1 MQEHPVPQ
9 NITSYEFHLIGNMT
23 LKQFFELAAGGL
35 FAFLSYTSNLPD
47 LLKWPLVVL
56 FVLLGVA
63 FAFVP
68 LEERP
73 LDHWF
78 IAFIRAIY
86 NPTKFYW
93 KKTIHVPEVFSFT
106 KNAQQHETNED
117 LTALPRKRA
126 RAEAYLQSIS
136 TTQKDAVEELDE
148 RAIKMLDL
156 FQTTQINGEVIVKQR
171 HDEVEKPS
179 LEVSMHSLHAI
190 SSMPPQTTDAT
201 TQDQT
206 MQPLVDE
213 HMRIEAVYTAPV
225 NIPQDQ
231 IVSVQPGK
239 STTIFK
245 NNNFALAGEV
255 GEYQEQTTN
264 PSPVSKAIPA
274 KTNAQLPFPKTP
286 TVPNLVVGMVLDPDG
301 KMIEQCIVEIRD
313 HTGMPV
319 RALRSNKL
327 GQFSISTPL
336 PEGEYELVVEKD
348 GYSFDT
354 MKLSLKGKVVLPL
367 EVRAKTT
374 SGVPVSTPTQTTQ
387 VFTSV

>member
-47 LLKWPLVVL
+47 LLKWPFVVL

-93 KKTIHVPEVFSFT
+93 KKTIRIPEVFTFT
-106 KNAQQHETNED
+106 KNAQQRETDED

-136 TTQKDAVEELDE
+136 PTQKDPVEELDE
-148 RAIKMLDL
+148 RAAMMLDL
-156 FQTTQINGEVIVKQR
+156 FQTTHIDGEITAEHR
-171 HDEVEKPS
+171 RDEIEKPS
-179 LEVSMHSLHAI
+179 LEVSMHSLRAI
-190 SSMPPQTTDAT
+190 SSMPPQEIEAT
-201 TQDQT
+201 TLDQSG
-206 MQPLVDE
+206 QPFIDDRT
-213 HMRIEAVYTAPV
+213 RIEAIYTAPI

-231 IVSVQPGK
+231 IVSIQPGK
-239 STTIFK
+239 STTIFEK
-245 NNNFALAGEV
+245 NDASLDSDAGQYQSQTAAPQFASDAV
-255 GEYQEQTTN
+255 
-264 PSPVSKAIPA
+264 PA

-286 TVPNLVVGMVLDPDG
+286 TAPNLVVGMVLDPDG
-301 KMIEQCIVEIRD
+301 KIIEQCIVEIRD
-313 HTGMPV
+313 RAGMPV

-336 PEGEYELVVEKD
+336 PDGEYELTVEKD
-348 GYSFDT
+348 GFSFDT
-354 MKLSLKGKVVLPL
+354 MKLSLKGNVVLPL
-367 EVRAKTT
+367 EVRA
-374 SGVPVSTPTQTTQ
+374 TTQ
-387 VFTSV
+387 SEKSAQTAQIFKAV

>member
-47 LLKWPLVVL
+47 LLKWPLV
-56 FVLLGVA
+56 FVFVVLGVA

-93 KKTIHVPEVFSFT
+93 KKTIRIPDVFSFT
-106 KNAQQHETNED
+106 KNSQQRTTDED

-136 TTQKDAVEELDE
+136 STQKDAVEELDE
-148 RAIKMLDL
+148 RAAMMLDL
-156 FQTTQINGEVIVKQR
+156 FQTTPVHGEITTEHR
-171 HDEVEKPS
+171 RDEIEKPS
-179 LEVSMHSLHAI
+179 LEVSMHSLHAAY
-190 SSMPPQTTDAT
+190 SLPPQEAEAA
-201 TQDQT
+201 TQDQVE
-206 MQPLVDE
+206 QPLADDRT
-213 HMRIEAVYTAPV
+213 RIEAIYTSPI

-231 IVSVQPGK
+231 IISVEPGK
-239 STTIFK
+239 STTIFENK
-245 NNNFALAGEV
+245 NVSLAGEA
-255 GEYQEQTTN
+255 GEYQEQTTV
-264 PSPVSKAIPA
+264 PQFASGAVPA

-286 TVPNLVVGMVLDPDG
+286 TVPNLVVGMILDPDG

-336 PEGEYELVVEKD
+336 PEGEYELSVEKD

-354 MKLSLKGKVVLPL
+354 MKLSLKGNVVLPL
-367 EVRAKTT
+367 EVRAKTQ
-374 SGVPVSTPTQTTQ
+374 S
-387 VFTSV
+387 